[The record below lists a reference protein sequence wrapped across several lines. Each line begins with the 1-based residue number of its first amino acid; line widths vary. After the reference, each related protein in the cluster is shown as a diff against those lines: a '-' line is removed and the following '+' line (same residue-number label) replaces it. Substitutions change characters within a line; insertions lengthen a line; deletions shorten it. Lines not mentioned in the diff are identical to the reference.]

1 MEMDERREMMER
13 IAIYPGSF
21 DPIHLGHMDIAKRAA
36 VLFDRVIVAVYDRPN
51 KQLLFS
57 AEERVALAQ
66 EALTSILN
74 IEVRTYGGL
83 TAQYA
88 KSVGAKVLVRGLR
101 VISDF
106 EREYQMALTNN
117 QLWPE
122 IETICL
128 MTRQDYAFLTASIV
142 KEVFMLGGDVSTLV
156 ASNVQVALTKK
167 RAEISNA
174 GENGSL
180 NSLRD

>member
-1 MEMDERREMMER
+1 
-13 IAIYPGSF
+13 
-21 DPIHLGHMDIAKRAA
+21 MDIAKRAA
-36 VLFDRVIVAVYDRPN
+36 ALFDRLIVAVYDRPT

-57 AEERVALAQ
+57 ANERVELAH
-66 EALTSILN
+66 EALSSIPN

-88 KSVGAKVLVRGLR
+88 KTVGAKVLVRGLR

-106 EREYQMALTNN
+106 ELEYQMALTNN

-128 MTRQDYAFLTASIV
+128 MTRQEYAFLTASIV
-142 KEVFMLGGDVSTLV
+142 KEIFMLGGNVSPLV
-156 ASNVQVALTKK
+156 APSVEQALGQK
-167 RAEISNA
+167 RTALSE
-174 GENGSL
+174 ENTTWSP

>member
-1 MEMDERREMMER
+1 MER

-21 DPIHLGHMDIAKRAA
+21 DPIHLGHMDITKRAA
-36 VLFDRVIVAVYDRPN
+36 ALFDKLIVAVYDRPN

-57 AEERVALAQ
+57 AEERVALAR
-66 EALTSILN
+66 EALASVPN
-74 IEVRTYGGL
+74 VKVQTYGGL
-83 TAQYA
+83 TARHA
-88 KSVGAKVLVRGLR
+88 KAVGAKALVRGLR

-142 KEVFMLGGDVSTLV
+142 KEVFMLGGDVSSLV
-156 ASNVQVALTKK
+156 APNVQIALTEK
-167 RAEISNA
+167 RAEILESKK
-174 GENGSL
+174 SWPL
-180 NSLRD
+180 NS

>member
-1 MEMDERREMMER
+1 MER

-36 VLFDRVIVAVYDRPN
+36 ALFDKLIVAVYDRPN
-51 KQLLFS
+51 KELLFS
-57 AEERVALAQ
+57 VEERVTLAREALAS
-66 EALTSILN
+66 AAN

-83 TAQYA
+83 TARYA

-106 EREYQMALTNN
+106 ELEYQMALTNN

-156 ASNVQVALTKK
+156 APNVWRALVEK
-167 RAEISNA
+167 RLNLSEAEE
-174 GENGSL
+174 GWSL

>member
-1 MEMDERREMMER
+1 MER

-36 VLFDRVIVAVYDRPN
+36 VLFDRLIVAVYDRPT

-57 AEERVALAQ
+57 ADERVALAQ
-66 EALTSILN
+66 EALVSIPN
-74 IEVRTYGGL
+74 VDVRAYSGL

-106 EREYQMALTNN
+106 EHEYQMALTNN

-156 ASNVQVALTKK
+156 ASNVQAALTEK
-167 RAEISNA
+167 RAGLSKARAEW
-174 GENGSL
+174 SL

>member
-1 MEMDERREMMER
+1 MER

-36 VLFDRVIVAVYDRPN
+36 ALFDKLIVAVYDRPN
-51 KQLLFS
+51 KELLFS
-57 AEERVALAQ
+57 VEERVTLAREALAS
-66 EALTSILN
+66 AAN

-83 TAQYA
+83 TARYA

-106 EREYQMALTNN
+106 ELEYQMALTNN

-156 ASNVQVALTKK
+156 APNVWQALVEKRSNLSE
-167 RAEISNA
+167 AEE
-174 GENGSL
+174 GWSL

>member
-1 MEMDERREMMER
+1 MER

-36 VLFDRVIVAVYDRPN
+36 ALFDRLIVAVYDRPT

-57 AEERVALAQ
+57 ADERVKLAQ
-66 EALTSILN
+66 EVLSSIPN

-88 KSVGAKVLVRGLR
+88 KTVGAKVLVRGLR

-106 EREYQMALTNN
+106 ELEYQMALTNN

-128 MTRQDYAFLTASIV
+128 MTRQEYAFLTASIV
-142 KEVFMLGGDVSTLV
+142 KEIFMLGGNVSPLV
-156 ASNVQVALTKK
+156 APSVEQALGQK
-167 RAEISNA
+167 RTALSGKNTTW
-174 GENGSL
+174 SP

>member
-1 MEMDERREMMER
+1 
-13 IAIYPGSF
+13 
-21 DPIHLGHMDIAKRAA
+21 MDIAKRAA
-36 VLFDRVIVAVYDRPN
+36 ALFDRLIVAVYDRPT

-57 AEERVALAQ
+57 ADERVKLAQ
-66 EALTSILN
+66 EVLSSIPN

-88 KSVGAKVLVRGLR
+88 KTVGAKVLVRGLR

-106 EREYQMALTNN
+106 ELEYQMALTNN

-128 MTRQDYAFLTASIV
+128 MTRQEYAFLTASIV
-142 KEVFMLGGDVSTLV
+142 KEIFMLGGNVSPLV
-156 ASNVQVALTKK
+156 APSVEQALGQK
-167 RAEISNA
+167 RTALSGKNTTW
-174 GENGSL
+174 SP

>member
-1 MEMDERREMMER
+1 MER

-21 DPIHLGHMDIAKRAA
+21 DPIHLGHMDIATRAA
-36 VLFDRVIVAVYDRPN
+36 ALFDKLIVAVYDRPN
-51 KQLLFS
+51 KDLLFS
-57 AEERVALAQ
+57 SEKRVALAR
-66 EALTSILN
+66 EALASVTN
-74 IEVRTYGGL
+74 VEVRTYGGL
-83 TAQYA
+83 TARYA

-106 EREYQMALTNN
+106 ELEYQMALTNN

-156 ASNVQVALTKK
+156 APNVWQALVEK
-167 RAEISNA
+167 RSDLPETQ
-174 GENGSL
+174 EDWSL
-180 NSLRD
+180 NSIRD